1 MQAGERTAFR
11 VVKDQSVTLLLVVG
25 ALSGAAIFFQLT
37 EHLGHAHAG
46 LSPAQEAFA
55 TGVDSLGFVLT
66 FMVAVQL
73 MIGYR
78 LLHFRPKVSRPTHI
92 AMAWSIVGL
101 MGLHMAG
108 GIVHSLFQGPIE
120 MLPVLA
126 DVIGIVSIAALAVS
140 IPSGY
145 LRAKDALGRARYVH
159 TWLGITLAVVLAAHG
174 LVGVLHTLSG

>member
-1 MQAGERTAFR
+1 MKKLHPDFILADPSRRRFVQ
-11 VVKDQSVTLLLVVG
+11 
-25 ALSGAAIFFQLT
+25 
-37 EHLGHAHAG
+37 G
-46 LSPAQEAFA
+46 LAS
-55 TGVDSLGFVLT
+55 
-66 FMVAVQL
+66 
-73 MIGYR
+73 
-78 LLHFRPKVSRPTHI
+78 
-92 AMAWSIVGL
+92 
-101 MGLHMAG
+101 
-108 GIVHSLFQGPIE
+108 PIE